1 MTCRSHLFGWIK
13 SGFGGNHQRPQTQGH
28 CLLTGGDLIPLTQ
41 PQTSAPVLL
50 LAALHPATAAL
61 KETGDSV
68 FSFSLP
74 SQVWRNEFISAPCFG
89 LEEMKYNGGG
99 PGAWWG
105 DVRAEGKQLF
115 VCLSLTLG
123 LPFISL
129 QGCRAVFTLG
139 QLFSA
144 PPSAL
149 SLPPPFHAVFKSI
162 TG

>member
-1 MTCRSHLFGWIK
+1 MDKIRIW
-13 SGFGGNHQRPQTQGH
+13 GNHQCPQTRGH
-28 CLLTGGDLIPLTQ
+28 CLLTGGDLFPLTE

-50 LAALHPATAAL
+50 RAALHTATAAL

-68 FSFSLP
+68 FSSSLP

-89 LEEMKYNGGG
+89 LGEMKYNGGG

-105 DVRAEGKQLF
+105 DVRSEGKQLF

-144 PPSAL
+144 PPLCPFFTPSFSC
-149 SLPPPFHAVFKSI
+149 SL
-162 TG
+162 

>member
-1 MTCRSHLFGWIK
+1 
-13 SGFGGNHQRPQTQGH
+13 
-28 CLLTGGDLIPLTQ
+28 
-41 PQTSAPVLL
+41 
-50 LAALHPATAAL
+50 
-61 KETGDSV
+61 
-68 FSFSLP
+68 
-74 SQVWRNEFISAPCFG
+74 
-89 LEEMKYNGGG
+89 MKCDGGG
-99 PGAWWG
+99 PGARWG
-105 DVRAEGKQLF
+105 DVSAEGKQLF

-162 TG
+162 TGRSSRIAIETFKPNFCVLSSNYPDSASSARNSQKG